1 MTCHTHPTQG
11 VPGWVP
17 GGRPAIVPDLPAVL
31 YIETTNRCDSLCQT
45 CIRTFRTLE
54 PPKDL
59 TLAELVRIVDQF
71 PRLTRVLLHGIG
83 EPLLNPDLFRMIAY
97 LKGRGVTVVFNSDAI
112 GLTEKKRRSLIE
124 SGLDELRVS
133 MDAATLETYRAIRG
147 VAKFDRVVE
156 NVTALTHLKRA
167 LGVGLPKIS
176 LWFTVMKKNLEE
188 LPDFIRLAGKMGAAQ
203 VNVQRLVHYGEGL
216 AVQDQSVYG
225 TLTALEEKMLTE
237 ANRLSQELGIVLSAS
252 GNTTPVESL
261 TPEERERPWSGCQRP
276 WSLSYITANGNVLP
290 CCISPWTAKD
300 YRGLILGNALAE
312 SFAEIWNGERYQKF
326 RTQFETHNAPDPC
339 RGCGRLWSI

>member
-1 MTCHTHPTQG
+1 MTGHTHPS
-11 VPGWVP
+11 GWVP
-17 GGRPAIVPDLPAVL
+17 GGRPAVVPDLPVIL

-45 CIRTFRTLE
+45 CIRTFQTLE

-59 TLAELVRIVDQF
+59 TLAELVGVVKQF

-83 EPLLNPDLFRMIAY
+83 EPLLNPDLFRMITY

-112 GLTEKKRRSLIE
+112 GLTEKKRRGLIE

-133 MDAATLETYRAIRG
+133 MDAATPDTYRAIRG
-147 VAKFDRVVE
+147 VATFDRVVG
-156 NVTALTHLKRA
+156 NVTALEKLKKQSA
-167 LGVGLPKIS
+167 VALPKIA
-176 LWFTVMKKNLEE
+176 LWFTVMKRNLSE
-188 LPDFIRLAGKMGAAQ
+188 LPLLIRLAATMGAAQ

-216 AVQDQSVYG
+216 AIEEQSVYG
-225 TLTALEEKMLTE
+225 TLTEMEETLLAE
-237 ANRLSQELGIVLSAS
+237 ASRLSQELGIVLSAS

-276 WSLSYITANGNVLP
+276 WSISYITANGNVLP

-300 YRGLILGNALAE
+300 YPKLILGNALVE
-312 SFAEIWNGERYQKF
+312 PFAEIWNGDRYQKF
-326 RTQFETHNAPDPC
+326 RTQFETPEAPDPC

>member
-1 MTCHTHPTQG
+1 MTCPRS
-11 VPGWVP
+11 
-17 GGRPAIVPDLPAVL
+17 GRPAVVPDLPAIL

-45 CIRTFRTLE
+45 CIRTFQTLE

-59 TLAELVRIVDQF
+59 TLAELMRIVDQV

-83 EPLLNPDLFRMIAY
+83 EPLLNPELFRMIAY

-112 GLTEKKRRSLIE
+112 GLSEKKRHHLIE

-133 MDAATLETYRAIRG
+133 MDAATPETYRAIRG
-147 VAKFDRVVE
+147 VATFDRVVE
-156 NVTALTHLKRA
+156 NVTALGELKKVCA
-167 LGVGLPKIS
+167 AVLPKIS

-188 LPDFIRLAGKMGAAQ
+188 LPLFIRLAGKMGAAH

-216 AVQDQSVYG
+216 AVQEQSVYG
-225 TLTALEEKMLTE
+225 TLSAMEETLLAE
-237 ANRLSQELGIVLSAS
+237 ASRLSRELGIVLCAS

-276 WSLSYITANGNVLP
+276 WTLSYITANGNVLP

-300 YRGLILGNALAE
+300 YRNLILGNVFTQP
-312 SFAEIWNGERYQKF
+312 FADIWNGERYRDF
-326 RTQFETHNAPDPC
+326 RIRFESDEAPDPC

>member
-1 MTCHTHPTQG
+1 MTCPRS
-11 VPGWVP
+11 
-17 GGRPAIVPDLPAVL
+17 GRPAVVADLPTIL

-45 CIRTFRTLE
+45 CIRTFQTLE

-59 TLAELVRIVDQF
+59 RLAELIRIVDQF
-71 PRLTRVLLHGIG
+71 PRLARVLLHGIG
-83 EPLLNPDLFRMIAY
+83 EPLLNPDLLRMITY

-112 GLTEKKRRSLIE
+112 GLTEKRRRGLIE

-133 MDAATLETYRAIRG
+133 MDAATPDTYRAIRG
-147 VAKFDRVVE
+147 VAMFHRVVE
-156 NVTALTHLKRA
+156 NITALASLKKDLA
-167 LGVGLPKIS
+167 SALPKVS
-176 LWFTVMKKNLEE
+176 LWFTVMKRNLAE
-188 LPDFIRLAGKMGAAQ
+188 LPDFIRLAAKVGAAQ

-225 TLTALEEKMLTE
+225 TLTAMEERLLAE
-237 ANRLSQELGIVLSAS
+237 AGRLSQELGILLSAS

-261 TPEERERPWSGCQRP
+261 TPDERERPWSGCQRP

-290 CCISPWTAKD
+290 CCISPWTARD
-300 YRGLILGNALAE
+300 YPGLILGNALAE
-312 SFAEIWNGERYQKF
+312 PFAKIWNGGRYQQF
-326 RTQFETHNAPDPC
+326 RTQFETRDAPDPC